1 MGRLE
6 SLTTWALG
14 RSPFEDELIETSE
27 NGNHSNRSQKYDE
40 HGHPT
45 NPNTRRR
52 EREQVRAANEVM
64 QVTGVVEDGAA
75 VKARMKAMVYEKNQE
90 TVTGFRF
97 MEAGRAMLVVGVWGV
112 LGFRRRILLYRSHA
126 TMGFLELVKHEA
138 SLSSIPR
145 LIFAGIPTVLA
156 YHVSDWACFIMYSL
170 MDENFEDNRLTPRQ
184 ARLKRFSQ
192 RLLDIAF
199 CYITLHFRMY
209 AMLQQL
215 HLIPASQYLPG
226 LRSFIPFTSSSPL
239 QLPQPLSWNFQSLLS
254 WSGSLFQTFTPLLV
268 IFMHGKTKFFVA
280 RLLYGPVYKS
290 LPRPV
295 GESMFSGLPFS
306 SPAGEY
312 DSPDRERPNPPT
324 RTEDEQTLRALEG
337 LPPSTPVETGEPHGR
352 IADLE
357 TDSTF
362 DEDGE
367 ITHTTLISF
376 DVEATESIET
386 SLGTWSAEL
395 RSANEPKPMNGTQ
408 YRITGLTMLSPILA
422 AEGFREIL
430 ASMVVLPLE
439 AAMVRVVGKAF
450 KGRSGMGS
458 HNFYVLGEGIHGLGN
473 LFAAFAVQLIV
484 TGAVWTGMTVA
495 TQWMIKRKKE
505 KEKGDTWR

>member
-1 MGRLE
+1 MGRFE

-14 RSPFEDELIETSE
+14 RSPFEDELIETSG
-27 NGNHSNRSQKYDE
+27 NGEHSNHGQRYDE

-75 VKARMKAMVYEKNQE
+75 VKAKMKAMVYEKNQE
-90 TVTGFRF
+90 TITGFRI

-126 TMGFLELVKHEA
+126 TMGFVELVKHEA
-138 SLSSIPR
+138 SISSIPR
-145 LIFAGIPTVLA
+145 LIFAGIPTVFA
-156 YHVSDWACFIMYSL
+156 YHVSDWACFVLYSL
-170 MDENFEDNRLTPRQ
+170 MDENLEENRLTPRQ
-184 ARLKRFSQ
+184 ARIKLYSQ
-192 RLLDIAF
+192 RLLDVAF
-199 CYITLHFRMY
+199 CYITLHFRIY

-215 HLIPASQYLPG
+215 HLTTASKYLPP
-226 LRSFIPFTSSSPL
+226 LKSFIPFTSSSPL
-239 QLPQPLSWNFQSLLS
+239 QLPPPPLSLNAGSLLS
-254 WSGSLFQTFTPLLV
+254 WSGSLFRTFAPLLA
-268 IFMHGKTKFFVA
+268 IFIHGKTKFFVA
-280 RLLYGPVYKS
+280 RMLYGPVYRS

-295 GESMFSGLPFS
+295 GESMFSGLPFP

-312 DSPDRERPNPPT
+312 DSPDRDQPPPT
-324 RTEDEQTLRALEG
+324 GRSEDEATLRALEG
-337 LPPSTPVETGEPHGR
+337 LPPSTPVETEPHVR
-352 IADLE
+352 ITDLE
-357 TDSTF
+357 TDSSI

-367 ITHTTLISF
+367 LTHTTLISF

-395 RSANEPKPMNGTQ
+395 RSANEPKPTNGTQ

-422 AEGFREIL
+422 AEGLREIL

-450 KGRSGMGS
+450 KARTGAESS
-458 HNFYVLGEGIHGLGN
+458 NFYTPGNGIHGAGN
-473 LFAAFAVQLIV
+473 LFGAFAVQLVV
-484 TGAVWTGMTVA
+484 TGAVWAGMTMT
-495 TQWMIKRKKE
+495 TQWMIKKRKENSESWK
-505 KEKGDTWR
+505 